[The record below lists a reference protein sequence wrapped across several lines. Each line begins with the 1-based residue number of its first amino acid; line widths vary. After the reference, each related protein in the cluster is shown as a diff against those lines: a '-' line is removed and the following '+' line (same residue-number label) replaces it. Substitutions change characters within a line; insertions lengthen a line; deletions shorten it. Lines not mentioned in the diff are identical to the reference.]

1 MKKRILSIVLAVL
14 MLVSVLPIS
23 ALAADVEPP
32 IAEAGVS
39 TKTSENTTGPK
50 LEKSAQWV
58 DEKAGIAKITIKVTG
73 EQPTQSTKKT
83 DIVLVIDR
91 SLSMTQYGRDWL
103 DNAKKAAKAFA
114 NKVLTGD
121 PNVRIAVVAYAA
133 KTIDDRDFSSDLTT
147 VQQHIDAINTENG
160 DWHGTNIQAGIH
172 SARERFK
179 KTGNKDADKFMIVLA
194 DGAPNYRFTY
204 KDWGIGTTFDLTDA
218 QKRTYHINNWFSW
231 LFYATSDA
239 FNYNEVKNTE
249 QYAYTAAASEAY
261 AAKATDGITC
271 YAIGYGIPQGNNE
284 INALM
289 YSIASTDAGFVN
301 AGTDENAITKVFSDI
316 ATDIQYK
323 AHDVT
328 LTDTMGAGFTYLAN
342 ETYPSNPVVTPS
354 ADNKTVTWNVADK
367 LGDETKTLTFY
378 VQYDKQNLTEAA
390 TLPTNTSASLSYKDN
405 KDNAQTPITVDS
417 PAIENLAF
425 TVTYL
430 DETGAKLTSAPYTET
445 RYWYGDTVAIKDGP
459 AKDGYDFTGWTVTG
473 VTPAEG
479 AKSFDMPK
487 NNVTLKAN
495 YTPTAAPALT
505 ITKTAYRVNSDG
517 SRGTE
522 LTASDTVKI
531 GDTIEYVIRVEN
543 TGNVALSDLRLRD
556 EFSGAGY
563 ITATRVHGTSDLGK
577 DFTDNLHT
585 VSIPVG
591 GSYVYGDKLTYTVL
605 AGDAT
610 AGEIVNKVTASTTYN
625 DQEVKDEA
633 TNTVK
638 VEAPTTMDIKI
649 TKVWDD
655 SVPTDRDRSVRIWL
669 YANGE
674 QDKYFYAKKG
684 AGITDN
690 TTTGTIPDRPVK
702 DADGKDIEYTVK
714 ETEINGQ
721 AVTSDNQLVTADEIW
736 TGVVTGDAETG
747 FTVTN
752 SVRKNE
758 RYGVEVTK
766 TATRDRILANGTTE
780 TVDLVNEVS
789 VVRADDV
796 IHYTVTIENTG
807 NVAFGAGDRGQ
818 DNFTAVGT
826 LIGEDG
832 NIEGGKYGD
841 IKGVSTLEPG
851 SSVTKHYTYKVLPG
865 DEERGRIANNASAQI
880 KTGPGVDDTIRGLA
894 AVNVKV
900 EKPHGVTY
908 TFENNDGLPTEVQ
921 NLLPTQDTKKYYA
934 GDSVT
939 LPTLTETTKQVGN
952 TTYTFA
958 GWHVDGVKVTGST
971 YTMGDKDVTFV
982 GKWNSVTVNPKYK
995 LSYVFKSGDDTI
1007 TTLPQG
1013 VLNKK
1018 PADSDEVEAG
1028 TDVTLPS
1035 GFTTVHDDENGGTWT
1050 FEGWYTDD
1058 NLSAESKITG
1068 DTYPMPEGGKTL
1080 YGKWTFEADKPEITE
1095 AGYTVEYYR
1104 QNADGEN
1111 YTLQEDTDSGV
1122 AEIGKEKTIE
1132 PAEDKYSG
1140 YTYNETESIVTLT
1153 IQEEDKNVFKVY
1165 YDAVPGLAVTKTITD
1180 VTRDGEP
1187 LNPDNPE
1194 VEVKEGDVIEYE
1206 ITVRNSGKLNLTDIV
1221 LTDEFTGAEGDLTF
1235 ISGDDYTVDGYEITL
1250 KNDLN
1255 VGDSVTIKATYE
1267 VQLGDSGYEITNKAS
1282 GTAKDA
1288 LKREVTGESRPVGIT
1303 PDALKAYRIFGS
1315 VYKYIKSEKGTFN
1328 KDEETVPFEFK
1339 VTSDKKGEE
1348 ILDTF
1353 TIDVEETVKAGETSE
1368 GDWGGFDFNLSEEEF
1383 ENLDKKEFNGK
1394 EYPVVYLWELKGDL
1408 KNMSY
1413 STKRITLYLDRPNIS
1428 YYSAREPMVEYLGRW
1443 MAYADPDK
1451 GADADIINIYG
1462 KQSSSG
1468 GTVKVGP
1475 QLNRDDHVAYIMGYP
1490 DGTVQP
1496 EGEIT
1501 RAEACTIFFRLLTE
1515 SSRNYYFSK
1524 TNDYTDVNA
1533 GDWFN
1538 NAISTLSNAGIVTG
1552 YNDGTFRPNQP
1563 ITRGE
1568 MAKIIAN
1575 FANLNKGTKSFTD
1588 LSGHWSKS
1596 YVELAAGNGWIA
1608 GYPDGSFR
1616 PDQKITRAETVTMIN
1631 RVLERVPAKELR
1643 LLSRSI
1649 MLTFPDNNPG
1659 DWYYIAIQEAS
1670 NSHEYQRSV
1679 YETTGDEMWTKL
1691 IDNVDWTKL
1700 EK

>member
-1 MKKRILSIVLAVL
+1 MITGGKKKMKKRILSIVLAVL

-32 IAEAGVS
+32 IAETGVS

-103 DNAKKAAKAFA
+103 DNAKKAAKVFA
-114 NKVLTGD
+114 KKVLTGD

-133 KTIDDRDFSSDLTT
+133 KTIDNRDFSSDLTT

-289 YSIASTDAGFVN
+289 YSISSTDAGFVN

-328 LTDTMGAGFTYLAN
+328 LTDTMGAGFTYLSN

-378 VQYDKQNLTEAA
+378 VQYDKENLKEAE
-390 TLPTNTSASLSYKDN
+390 TLPTNTSASLSYEDN
-405 KDNAQTPITVDS
+405 KGTAQPDITVAS
-417 PAIENLAF
+417 PEIENLAKK
-425 TVTYL
+425 VTYI
-430 DETGAKLTSAPYTET
+430 DENDNVYTGEAYQAYQEKLH
-445 RYWYGDTVAIKDGP
+445 WYGDTVTLAP
-459 AKDGYDFTGWTVTG
+459 APTKEGYTFNGWTTDDVDIGENET
-473 VTPAEG
+473 
-479 AKSFDMPK
+479 SFEMPK
-487 NNVTLKAN
+487 QNVTLKAS
-495 YTPTAAPALT
+495 YTVTATPALT

-517 SRGTE
+517 SRGARLNDT
-522 LTASDTVKI
+522 DTVKS
-531 GDTIEYVIRVEN
+531 GDKIEYDLTVKN
-543 TGNVALSDLRLRD
+543 TGDVTLSSIEVRDDFQGKGTLYVDGEAKEADWKYLIGALHPDDYISY
-556 EFSGAGY
+556 SGAGK
-563 ITATRVHGTSDLGK
+563 I
-577 DFTDNLHT
+577 
-585 VSIPVG
+585 
-591 GSYVYGDKLTYTVL
+591 TYTVTEADVA
-605 AGDAT
+605 AGT
-610 AGEIVNKVTASTTYN
+610 IVNKATATVSYEG
-625 DQEVKDEA
+625 QEIKAEA
-633 TNTVK
+633 THTLNAA
-638 VEAPTTMDIKI
+638 EPTTMDITI
-649 TKVWDD
+649 TKIWDD

-766 TATRDRILANGTTE
+766 TATRTRTLADGTTE

-796 IHYTVTIENTG
+796 IHYTVTIKNTG
-807 NVAFGAGDRGQ
+807 NVAFPAGSRAGDTFAAATGS
-818 DNFTAVGT
+818 
-826 LIGEDG
+826 LIDDAT
-832 NIEGGKYGD
+832 GKEIPSGSQPAS
-841 IKGVSTLEPG
+841 IAIALTEPNVT
-851 SSVTKHYTYKVLPG
+851 VTKTYTYFVLEA
-865 DEERGRIANNASAQI
+865 DNRVANNVYATI
-880 KTGPGVDDTIRGLA
+880 KTGTGVNDTLTRMA
-894 AVNVKV
+894 ALNVKV
-900 EKPHGVTY
+900 EKPHGVKY
-908 TFENNDGLPTEVQ
+908 EFEAGLPNDLQ
-921 NLLPTQDTKKYYA
+921 KYLPDADSTRYYA

-939 LPTLTETTKQVGN
+939 VSDPKETSKTIGN
-952 TTYTFA
+952 TTYTFD

-982 GKWNSVTVNPKYK
+982 GKWTSVTEKQEFTVTYHVDGEKPDDSTLRIPGPDTVTEGDPYTVAQPLATN
-995 LSYVFKSGDDTI
+995 VKSKGEET
-1007 TTLPQG
+1007 
-1013 VLNKK
+1013 
-1018 PADSDEVEAG
+1018 
-1028 TDVTLPS
+1028 
-1035 GFTTVHDDENGGTWT
+1035 GTWT
-1050 FEGWYTDD
+1050 FTGWCTDTACETEPVA
-1058 NLSAESKITG
+1058 SIEKIIG
-1068 DTYPMPEGGKTL
+1068 NVNL
-1080 YGKWTFEADKPEITE
+1080 YGKWTFTKD
-1095 AGYTVEYYR
+1095 
-1104 QNADGEN
+1104 
-1111 YTLQEDTDSGV
+1111 
-1122 AEIGKEKTIE
+1122 E
-1132 PAEDKYSG
+1132 PAD
-1140 YTYNETESIVTLT
+1140 TTLT
-1153 IQEEDKNVFKVY
+1153 IAYYLMHADGTYPSEATDSATTDGKVGEDFTAEPMKTAYDDKGYKFDDSADNRIRDDLVLDPNGNVFKLY
-1165 YDAVPGLAVTKTITD
+1165 YKAVPGLTVAKTITD
-1180 VTRDGEP
+1180 VTRDGERLDP
-1187 LNPDNPE
+1187 TNQE
-1194 VEVKEGDVIEYE
+1194 VEVKEGDVIEYK
-1206 ITVRNSGKLNLTDIV
+1206 ITVRNSGKLNLTDVV
-1221 LTDEFTGAEGDLTF
+1221 LTDEFTGAEGDLNI

-1250 KNDLN
+1250 KNGLN
-1255 VGDSVTIKATYE
+1255 VGNSVTIKATYE

-1288 LKREVTGESRPVGIT
+1288 LGGDVTGESERVTIR

-1315 VYKYIKSEKGTFN
+1315 VYKYVKSEKGTFN
-1328 KDEETVPFEFK
+1328 KDGETVPFEFK

-1413 STKRITLYLDRPNIS
+1413 STKRITLYLDEPNIS
-1428 YYSAREPMVEYLGRW
+1428 YYSAREPMVEYLGTR

-1468 GTVKVGP
+1468 STVKVGP

-1496 EGEIT
+1496 EGQIT
-1501 RAEACTIFFRLLTE
+1501 RAEACTIFFRLLTD
-1515 SSRNYYFSK
+1515 SSRDYYFAR
-1524 TNDYTDVNA
+1524 TNDYSDVNR

-1588 LSGHWSKS
+1588 LSGHWSKT

>member
-32 IAEAGVS
+32 IAETGVS

-103 DNAKKAAKAFA
+103 DNAKKAAKVFA
-114 NKVLTGD
+114 KKVLTGD

-328 LTDTMGAGFTYLAN
+328 LTDTMGAGFTYLSN
-342 ETYPSNPVVTPS
+342 ETYQPSPVVTPS
-354 ADNKTVTWNVADK
+354 ADNKTVTWDVVDK

-378 VQYDKQNLTEAA
+378 VQYDKQNLTDAA

-405 KDNAQTPITVDS
+405 KGNAQPNITVAS
-417 PAIENLAF
+417 PEIENLAKK
-425 TVTYL
+425 VTYV
-430 DETGAKLTSAPYTET
+430 DENNTAYTDPAHQEKPH
-445 RYWYGDTVAIKDGP
+445 WYGDTVTLAP
-459 AKDGYDFTGWTVTG
+459 APTKEGYTFNGWTTDDVTIG
-473 VTPAEG
+473 ENDTFE
-479 AKSFDMPK
+479 MPK
-487 NNVTLKAN
+487 QNVTLKASWTKN
-495 YTPTAAPALT
+495 TRTLT
-505 ITKTAYRVNSDG
+505 ITKNWKGTTETPAVTFQLLQARKGEENATVYQTFELDGNVDTGANGVEKEAWKATIEVPVKDTDGTEFKYSVKETKIGGTSIGAGAFNVTGTNPDKTSYIIGTWSVNSSGRPLDGTWTFTNKYTPKTPHTLTYEFVGEDKPEGANAPAAESLYKDQQTHLAEVNEPDGWSFDGWYTDAGCTEGNKVTSPYTMPGSNMTLYGKWEQKQPGVSVEKTAKRIRNGIEEDLPSGTGTVRVND
-517 SRGTE
+517 TIKY
-522 LTASDTVKI
+522 TVKA
-531 GDTIEYVIRVEN
+531 TN
-543 TGNVALSDLRLRD
+543 TGNVELRNVSILECFGGRNKFKD
-556 EFSGAGY
+556 DKTQQEVSGLFDRYGFTIAQTLAPGAN
-563 ITATRVHGTSDLGK
+563 ATRT
-577 DFTDNLHT
+577 FT
-585 VSIPVG
+585 
-591 GSYVYGDKLTYTVL
+591 YVVTDADEDYGVIKNHL
-605 AGDAT
+605 
-610 AGEIVNKVTASTTYN
+610 SM
-625 DQEVKDEA
+625 QEA
-633 TNTVK
+633 T
-638 VEAPTTMDIKI
+638 
-649 TKVWDD
+649 
-655 SVPTDRDRSVRIWL
+655 
-669 YANGE
+669 
-674 QDKYFYAKKG
+674 YFDG
-684 AGITDN
+684 Q
-690 TTTGTIPDRPVK
+690 K
-702 DADGKDIEYTVK
+702 DAKIP
-714 ETEINGQ
+714 
-721 AVTSDNQLVTADEIW
+721 S
-736 TGVVTGDAETG
+736 
-747 FTVTN
+747 
-752 SVRKNE
+752 
-758 RYGVEVTK
+758 K
-766 TATRDRILANGTTE
+766 TAPSHE
-780 TVDLVNEVS
+780 
-789 VVRADDV
+789 
-796 IHYTVTIENTG
+796 
-807 NVAFGAGDRGQ
+807 
-818 DNFTAVGT
+818 
-826 LIGEDG
+826 
-832 NIEGGKYGD
+832 
-841 IKGVSTLEPG
+841 
-851 SSVTKHYTYKVLPG
+851 
-865 DEERGRIANNASAQI
+865 
-880 KTGPGVDDTIRGLA
+880 
-894 AVNVKV
+894 VKV
-900 EKPHGVTY
+900 EK
-908 TFENNDGLPTEVQ
+908 
-921 NLLPTQDTKKYYA
+921 
-934 GDSVT
+934 
-939 LPTLTETTKQVGN
+939 
-952 TTYTFA
+952 
-958 GWHVDGVKVTGST
+958 
-971 YTMGDKDVTFV
+971 
-982 GKWNSVTVNPKYK
+982 PKYK

-1007 TTLPQG
+1007 TTLPDVVTKQI
-1013 VLNKK
+1013 
-1018 PADSDEVEAG
+1018 PADSEELVEKTEVE
-1028 TDVTLPS
+1028 LPH
-1035 GFTTVHDDENGGTWT
+1035 GFEDTADTVNKGTWS
-1050 FEGWYTDD
+1050 FDGWYTDD

-1068 DTYPMPEGGKTL
+1068 DTYSMPEGGKTL

-1095 AGYTVEYYR
+1095 AGYTVKYYR
-1104 QNADGEN
+1104 QDADGEN

-1153 IQEEDKNVFKVY
+1153 IQEEEDKNVFKVY
-1165 YDAVPGLAVTKTITD
+1165 YDAVPGLTVAKTITD

-1187 LNPDNPE
+1187 LDPADPE

-1206 ITVRNSGKLNLTDIV
+1206 ITVRNSGKLNLTNVV
-1221 LTDEFTGAEGDLTF
+1221 LTDEFTGAEGDLNI

-1267 VQLGDSGYEITNKAS
+1267 VQLGDSGYEISNKAI
-1282 GTAKDA
+1282 GAAKDA
-1288 LKREVTGESRPVGIT
+1288 LKREVTGESRLVKIT

-1315 VYKYIKSEKGTFN
+1315 VYKYVKSEKGTFN
-1328 KDEETVPFEFK
+1328 KDGETVTFEFK

-1353 TIDVEETVKAGETSE
+1353 TIGVDETVKAGETSE

-1383 ENLDKKEFNGK
+1383 KNLDKKEFNGK

-1428 YYSAREPMVEYLGRW
+1428 YYSAREPMVEYLGTR

-1496 EGEIT
+1496 EGQIT
-1501 RAEACTIFFRLLTE
+1501 RAEACTIFFRLLTD
-1515 SSRNYYFSK
+1515 SSRDYYFAR
-1524 TNDYTDVNA
+1524 TNDYSDVNR

-1588 LSGHWSKS
+1588 LSGHWSKT

>member
-1 MKKRILSIVLAVL
+1 
-14 MLVSVLPIS
+14 
-23 ALAADVEPP
+23 
-32 IAEAGVS
+32 
-39 TKTSENTTGPK
+39 
-50 LEKSAQWV
+50 
-58 DEKAGIAKITIKVTG
+58 
-73 EQPTQSTKKT
+73 
-83 DIVLVIDR
+83 
-91 SLSMTQYGRDWL
+91 
-103 DNAKKAAKAFA
+103 
-114 NKVLTGD
+114 
-121 PNVRIAVVAYAA
+121 
-133 KTIDDRDFSSDLTT
+133 
-147 VQQHIDAINTENG
+147 
-160 DWHGTNIQAGIH
+160 
-172 SARERFK
+172 
-179 KTGNKDADKFMIVLA
+179 
-194 DGAPNYRFTY
+194 
-204 KDWGIGTTFDLTDA
+204 
-218 QKRTYHINNWFSW
+218 
-231 LFYATSDA
+231 
-239 FNYNEVKNTE
+239 
-249 QYAYTAAASEAY
+249 
-261 AAKATDGITC
+261 
-271 YAIGYGIPQGNNE
+271 
-284 INALM
+284 
-289 YSIASTDAGFVN
+289 
-301 AGTDENAITKVFSDI
+301 
-316 ATDIQYK
+316 
-323 AHDVT
+323 
-328 LTDTMGAGFTYLAN
+328 
-342 ETYPSNPVVTPS
+342 
-354 ADNKTVTWNVADK
+354 
-367 LGDETKTLTFY
+367 
-378 VQYDKQNLTEAA
+378 
-390 TLPTNTSASLSYKDN
+390 
-405 KDNAQTPITVDS
+405 
-417 PAIENLAF
+417 
-425 TVTYL
+425 
-430 DETGAKLTSAPYTET
+430 
-445 RYWYGDTVAIKDGP
+445 
-459 AKDGYDFTGWTVTG
+459 
-473 VTPAEG
+473 
-479 AKSFDMPK
+479 MPK
-487 NNVTLKAN
+487 NDVTLKAN

-517 SRGTE
+517 LRGTE

-563 ITATRVHGTSDLGK
+563 ITATRVYGTSELGK

-625 DQEVKDEA
+625 GQEVKDEA

-638 VEAPTTMDIKI
+638 VEAPTTMDITI

-655 SVPTDRDRSVRIWL
+655 SVSIDRYRSAKIWL

-674 QDKYFYAKKG
+674 QVKSFYARQS
-684 AGITDN
+684 AGITKK
-690 TTTGTIPDRPVK
+690 TSTATFEKLPVK
-702 DADGKDIEYTVK
+702 DASGKDIEYTVK
-714 ETEINGQ
+714 ETEINDR
-721 AVTSDNQLVTADEIW
+721 AVTSDNQLVTEDEIW
-736 TGVVTGDAETG
+736 TGVVTGNAKTG

-752 SVRKNE
+752 SFRKNE
-758 RYGVEVTK
+758 RYGVDVTK

-851 SSVTKHYTYKVLPG
+851 SSVTKYYTYKVLPG

-908 TFENNDGLPTEVQ
+908 TFDGYDTLPEAVQ
-921 NLLPTQDTKKYYA
+921 NLLPTQDAKKYYA
-934 GDSVT
+934 GDSVN
-939 LPTLTETTKQVGN
+939 LPTLTENTKTIDGIK
-952 TTYTFA
+952 YTFA
-958 GWHVDGVKVTGST
+958 GWYVGSTQYEAGGT

-982 GKWNSVTVNPKYK
+982 GKWTKEEQQPETAT
-995 LSYVFKSGDDTI
+995 LRFEFKSGTDGKD
-1007 TTLPQG
+1007 LP
-1013 VLNKK
+1013 
-1018 PADSDEVEAG
+1018 ASDMPPVPN
-1028 TDVTLPS
+1028 DVTEEVGTAVQL
-1035 GFTTVHDDENGGTWT
+1035 TNYTATVDDNNGKWS
-1050 FEGWYTDD
+1050 FDGWYTDD
-1058 NLSAESKITG
+1058 NLSADSKITG
-1068 DTYPMPEGGKTL
+1068 DTYPMPNGGGTL

-1153 IQEEDKNVFKVY
+1153 IQEEEDKNVFKVY
-1165 YDAVPGLAVTKTITD
+1165 YDAVPRLEVTKTITD

-1187 LNPDNPE
+1187 LDPTDPE
-1194 VEVKEGDVIEYE
+1194 VVKEGDVIEYE
-1206 ITVRNSGKLNLTDIV
+1206 ITVRNSGKLNLTDVV
-1221 LTDEFTGAEGDLTF
+1221 LTDEFTGAEGDLNI

-1288 LKREVTGESRPVGIT
+1288 LGGDVTGESERVTIR

-1315 VYKYIKSEKGTFN
+1315 VYKYVKSEKGTFN
-1328 KDEETVPFEFK
+1328 KDGETVPFEFK

-1496 EGEIT
+1496 KGEIT
-1501 RAEACTIFFRLLTE
+1501 RAEACTIFFRLLTD
-1515 SSRNYYFSK
+1515 SSRDYYFSK

-1588 LSGHWSKS
+1588 LSGHWSKT